1 VSEHIDRTTL
11 VAYVDGDQTLDREA
25 IIRHVFACQRCRE
38 RMDDIQ
44 QLLFLVRD
52 RDVLTF
58 IAEDN
63 DRDAAALR
71 EDLVATEAME
81 RREAAE
87 AELIFRDLS
96 GRPIDTWDILAAADV
111 SYRSTALARRI
122 ISAAESELDR
132 RPQRALQLSEFAER
146 WLRGDTSLSRLLLG
160 EAWKQRGNALRQLM
174 RYKEALTAAEIAET
188 FYSSVTNT
196 EFDIGQTRITVA
208 VTYTKM
214 NRYADALR
222 ALDRADDLLVPFGE
236 TVAAS
241 KSALLRAGIH
251 FQRGDIDAAEQGWRA
266 IQPVLERLGD
276 KVELARVKANL
287 AECYRVRGAFDL
299 ALSNATDAIQ
309 DYDALS
315 MDAERIRAQW
325 TIANVRIGRG
335 DYDAGLAEL
344 EAAATAFA
352 AVGMLGDEAF
362 VKMDIVEELLRRK
375 ESARAHALAYELV
388 DLFTRAGVTVASVE
402 ALNALRD
409 AVEHEDATASFVRYV
424 RDYVAV
430 DDPNRPFTPP
440 S

>member
-196 EFDIGQTRITVA
+196 EFDIGQTTSSFRSAKQWPLRKALSFARASISNGEISTRLNRGGERFSPCSNVSA
-208 VTYTKM
+208 TKS
-214 NRYADALR
+214 NSR
-222 ALDRADDLLVPFGE
+222 
-236 TVAAS
+236 AS
-241 KSALLRAGIH
+241 KRISPNVIGFAVRLI
-251 FQRGDIDAAEQGWRA
+251 WR
-266 IQPVLERLGD
+266 
-276 KVELARVKANL
+276 
-287 AECYRVRGAFDL
+287 
-299 ALSNATDAIQ
+299 
-309 DYDALS
+309 
-315 MDAERIRAQW
+315 
-325 TIANVRIGRG
+325 
-335 DYDAGLAEL
+335 
-344 EAAATAFA
+344 
-352 AVGMLGDEAF
+352 
-362 VKMDIVEELLRRK
+362 
-375 ESARAHALAYELV
+375 
-388 DLFTRAGVTVASVE
+388 
-402 ALNALRD
+402 
-409 AVEHEDATASFVRYV
+409 
-424 RDYVAV
+424 
-430 DDPNRPFTPP
+430 
-440 S
+440 